1 MLYLPSILPSLD
13 SWTTSYRWHGHNLP
27 RLRVGFLLVDF
38 LGVMEQRVIIYD
50 SNATNAT
57 CVRDIATNISCISAS
72 SLIPDPQMLVPF
84 FMTQYNVES
93 KMGHHQ
99 SSCCSCLAAGL
110 REFGGSSDQGT
121 TFLRQRGCGL
131 PLLWGILAH
140 LSEVPGFHGIQVW
153 CMVYDGS
160 HMENRWIF
168 FVNTVGK
175 YMVYQ
180 MDPMGMLKTSYN
192 YLWTSSRLRSKTSH
206 KLKPEGTVNCLFLN
220 LCQLLTS
227 KLLRFCV
234 SKNWAFE
241 DFKQPP
247 QFSGATPS
255 PSQKEVFRFETFGQ
269 RGVNNVNDPH
279 FLVEMIHAHMSL
291 TYVLPSYHK
300 SESFFWIGET
310 RPWRNII
317 LSNSFHFYLFDLPF
331 LFGLSSAKNPAD
343 PRDPGRNKPELHTV
357 LWNDFWLLNVSID
370 SVINWWV
377 DHVPKKN
384 GAGSMNSLLV
394 GWSSLL

>member
-1 MLYLPSILPSLD
+1 
-13 SWTTSYRWHGHNLP
+13 
-27 RLRVGFLLVDF
+27 
-38 LGVMEQRVIIYD
+38 
-50 SNATNAT
+50 
-57 CVRDIATNISCISAS
+57 
-72 SLIPDPQMLVPF
+72 
-84 FMTQYNVES
+84 
-93 KMGHHQ
+93 
-99 SSCCSCLAAGL
+99 
-110 REFGGSSDQGT
+110 
-121 TFLRQRGCGL
+121 
-131 PLLWGILAH
+131 
-140 LSEVPGFHGIQVW
+140 
-153 CMVYDGS
+153 
-160 HMENRWIF
+160 
-168 FVNTVGK
+168 
-175 YMVYQ
+175 MVYQ

-377 DHVPKKN
+377 DHVPKKTVQGRWTPYWWDGHPLGN
-384 GAGSMNSLLV
+384 PEKTWVFLNPIQLWVDEWPSPIWKWWEIKPQHPGTFARAEYAPKRGPQLPTQRVQRSAPRSTGAGLCVERYGSRWDV
-394 GWSSLL
+394 VQWSVW